1 MYELVKVLS
10 LLVYPLGFCL
20 LLLALALLF
29 HWRGRHR
36 AGIGLTG
43 VSFGLL
49 WLFSMPL
56 VGDGLLRQLESGW
69 EFQPVDA
76 LPAADAV
83 VVLGG
88 AFSSGHGE
96 WPYPDAGGN
105 VDRYWH
111 AARIFRAGKA
121 PIVILSGGRA
131 PSRREGWTEAE
142 SGAIFLADM
151 GVPRSAMI
159 LDTEALT
166 TRENAV
172 NVDRIV
178 TERGFGSI
186 LLVTSASHMRRS
198 LAAFSGVQA
207 KVIPVATDFSVVRSP
222 PFTFRRILPS
232 VSALGRSTRA
242 IHELVGALYYRLRG
256 WS

>member
-1 MYELVKVLS
+1 MYELVKILS

-20 LLLALALLF
+20 VLLAVALLL

-36 AGIGLTG
+36 AGNGLAG
-43 VSFGLL
+43 LSIALL
-49 WLFSMPL
+49 WLFSMPV

-121 PIVILSGGRA
+121 PVVILSGGRA

-151 GVPRSAMI
+151 GVPRSAMV
-159 LDTEALT
+159 LDTKALT

-172 NVDRIV
+172 NVDRII
-178 TERGFGSI
+178 TERGLGSI
-186 LLVTSASHMRRS
+186 LLVTSASHMHRS
-198 LAAFSGVQA
+198 VAAFSGVQA
-207 KVIPVATDFSVVRSP
+207 TVIPVATDFAATQRP
-222 PFTFRRILPS
+222 PFTLRRLLPS
-232 VSALGRSTRA
+232 ASGLGRSTRA
-242 IHELVGALYYRLRG
+242 IHEYVGHWVYRLRG
-256 WS
+256 WT

>member
-10 LLVYPLGFCL
+10 LLVYPLGFCMA
-20 LLLALALLF
+20 LLAVALVSHL
-29 HWRGRHR
+29 RGRHR
-36 AGIGLTG
+36 LGSGLVG
-43 VSFGLL
+43 LSFGLL
-49 WLFSMPL
+49 WLFSMP
-56 VGDGLLRQLESGW
+56 VIGDGLLRQLESGW
-69 EFQPVDA
+69 EFQPIDA
-76 LPAADAV
+76 LPEADAV

-121 PIVILSGGRA
+121 PMVILSGGRA

-151 GVPRSAMI
+151 GVLRSAML
-159 LDTEALT
+159 LDTAALT
-166 TRENAV
+166 TRQNAV
-172 NVDRIV
+172 NIDRII

-207 KVIPVATDFSVVRSP
+207 EVIPVATDFSTTEKL
-222 PFTFRRILPS
+222 PFTLRRILPS
-232 VSALGRSTRA
+232 VSGLGRSTRA
-242 IHELVGALYYRLRG
+242 VHEYVGHWVYSLRG
-256 WS
+256 WT

>member
-20 LLLALALLF
+20 ALLAVALVF
-29 HWRGRHR
+29 HLRGRHR
-36 AGIGLTG
+36 VGNGLVG
-43 VSFGLL
+43 LSFGLL
-49 WLFSMPL
+49 WLFSMPV

-69 EFQPVDA
+69 EFQPVEA
-76 LPAADAV
+76 LPAADAI

-121 PIVILSGGRA
+121 PMVILSGGRA

-172 NVDRIV
+172 NVDQLIS
-178 TERGFGSI
+178 ERGFGSI

-207 KVIPVATDFSVVRSP
+207 EVIPVATDFSVVRRP
-222 PFTFRRILPS
+222 PFSFRRILPS
-232 VSALGRSTRA
+232 TSALGRSTRA
-242 IHELVGALYYRLRG
+242 VHELVGALYYRLRG

>member
-1 MYELVKVLS
+1 MYALTKFFS
-10 LLVYPLGFCL
+10 LLIYPLGLSML
-20 LLLALALLF
+20 LLLAGLVLF
-29 HWRGRHR
+29 RFRRHR
-36 AGIGLTG
+36 AGVFTVLAG
-43 VSFGLL
+43 VGVL
-49 WLFSMPL
+49 WVFSMPAVADRL
-56 VGDGLLRQLESGW
+56 VRQLEAGWSGV
-69 EFQPVDA
+69 PVEA
-76 LPAADAV
+76 LPVADAV

-111 AARIFRAGKA
+111 AARIFHAGKA
-121 PIVILSGGRA
+121 PLVILSGGRA

-151 GVPRSAMI
+151 GVPRSAMV
-159 LDTEALT
+159 LDNEALT

-178 TERGFGSI
+178 TERGFASI

-198 LAAFSGVQA
+198 LAAFSGSPAEV
-207 KVIPVATDFSVVRSP
+207 VPVATDFSTTQNP
-222 PFTFRRILPS
+222 PFTLRRILPS

>member
-1 MYELVKVLS
+1 VYELVKVLS

-20 LLLALALLF
+20 VLLAVALVF
-29 HWRGRHR
+29 HLRGRHR
-36 AGIGLTG
+36 TGNGLAG
-43 VSFGLL
+43 VSVGLL
-49 WLFSMPL
+49 WLFSMPV
-56 VGDGLLRQLESGW
+56 VGDGMIRQIESGW
-69 EFQPVDA
+69 AFEPVDA
-76 LPAADAV
+76 LPSADAV

-88 AFSSGHGE
+88 AFSSGRGE

-121 PIVILSGGRA
+121 PVVILSGGRA
-131 PSRREGWTEAE
+131 PSRREGWAEAE
-142 SGAIFLADM
+142 SGAIFLGDM
-151 GVPRSAMI
+151 GVPRSAML

-172 NVDRIV
+172 NVDRIAR
-178 TERGFGSI
+178 ERGFSSL

-198 LAAFSGVQA
+198 MAAFSGVQA
-207 KVIPVATDFSVVRSP
+207 KVIPVTTDFATTRKP
-222 PFTFRRILPS
+222 PFTLRRILPS

-242 IHELVGALYYRLRG
+242 IHELVGLAYYRLRG
-256 WS
+256 WG

>member
-1 MYELVKVLS
+1 MYEFVKVLS

-20 LLLALALLF
+20 VLMAVALLL
-29 HWRGRHR
+29 HVRGRHR
-36 AGIGLTG
+36 AGNGLAG
-43 VSFGLL
+43 LSIGLL
-49 WLFSMPL
+49 WLFSMPA
-56 VGDGLLRQLESGW
+56 VGDGLMRQIESGW
-69 EFQPVDA
+69 KPLPVDA

-111 AARIFRAGKA
+111 AARIFRADKA
-121 PIVILSGGRA
+121 PVVILSGGRA

-142 SGAIFLADM
+142 SGAIFLGDM
-151 GVPRSAMI
+151 GVPRSAML

-166 TRENAV
+166 TRENVV
-172 NVDRIV
+172 NVDRIAR
-178 TERGFGSI
+178 ERGFRSL

-198 LAAFSGVQA
+198 MAAFSGMQA
-207 KVIPVATDFSVVRSP
+207 EVIPVAIDFSTTQNL
-222 PFTFRRILPS
+222 PFTLRRLLPS
-232 VSALGRSTRA
+232 VSALGLSTRA
-242 IHELVGALYYRLRG
+242 IHEWVGLAYYRLRG
-256 WS
+256 WV

>member
-1 MYELVKVLS
+1 MYEFIKVLS
-10 LLVYPLGFCL
+10 LLIYPLGFCL
-20 LLLALALLF
+20 FLLAIGLLLHL
-29 HWRGRHR
+29 RGRHR
-36 AGIGLTG
+36 AGNGFTG

-49 WLFSMPL
+49 WLFSMPV

-69 EFQPVDA
+69 DYRPVDA

-111 AARIFRAGKA
+111 AARIFHAAKA
-121 PIVILSGGRA
+121 PWLILSGGRA
-131 PSRREGWTEAE
+131 PRRREGWTEAE

-172 NVDRIV
+172 NVDRII

-198 LAAFSGVQA
+198 LAAFSSVQA
-207 KVIPVATDFSVVRSP
+207 EVIPVATDFSVVRRP

-232 VSALGRSTRA
+232 ISALGRSTRA
-242 IHELVGALYYRLRG
+242 MHELVGASYYRLRG

>member
-1 MYELVKVLS
+1 MYEFVKVLS

-20 LLLALALLF
+20 LLLAVALVF
-29 HWRGRHR
+29 HLRGRHR
-36 AGIGLTG
+36 AGNGLTV
-43 VSFGLL
+43 VSIGLL
-49 WLFSMPL
+49 WLFSMPV

-69 EFQPVDA
+69 EYLPVDA
-76 LPAADAV
+76 LPEADAV

-111 AARIFRAGKA
+111 AARIFHAGKA
-121 PIVILSGGRA
+121 PVVILSGGRA

-142 SGAIFLADM
+142 SGAIFLDDM

-159 LDTEALT
+159 LDSEALT
-166 TRENAV
+166 TRENVV
-172 NVDRIV
+172 NVDRIAR
-178 TERGFGSI
+178 ERGFRSL

-198 LAAFSGVQA
+198 VAAFSDVQA
-207 KVIPVATDFSVVRSP
+207 EIIPAVTDFAVVREP
-222 PFTFRRILPS
+222 PFTLRRILPS
-232 VSALGRSTRA
+232 TSALGRSTRA
-242 IHELVGALYYRLRG
+242 VHELIGALYYRLRG
-256 WS
+256 WA

>member
-20 LLLALALLF
+20 VLLAVALVF
-29 HWRGRHR
+29 HLRGRHR
-36 AGIGLTG
+36 TGNGLAGLSI
-43 VSFGLL
+43 GLL
-49 WLFSMPL
+49 WLFSMPA
-56 VGDGLLRQLESGW
+56 VGDGLIRQIESGW
-69 EFQPVDA
+69 AFEPVDA
-76 LPAADAV
+76 LPSADAV

-88 AFSSGHGE
+88 AFSSGRGE

-121 PIVILSGGRA
+121 PVVILSGGRA

-142 SGAIFLADM
+142 SGAIFLVDM
-151 GVPRSAMI
+151 GVPRSAI
-159 LDTEALT
+159 VLDTEALT
-166 TRENAV
+166 TRDNAV
-172 NVDRIV
+172 NVNRIV

-198 LAAFSGVQA
+198 LVAFSRVQA
-207 KVIPVATDFSVVRSP
+207 KVIPVATDFSTTQNP
-222 PFTFRRILPS
+222 PFTLRRILPS

-242 IHELVGALYYRLRG
+242 IHELVGLAYYRLRG
-256 WS
+256 WD